1 MGAAVRELRV
11 KAMIDGQFAH
21 GSRTFRT
28 MDSYPES
35 RFFLWFKSGKAHI
48 LTQVNVLYSL
58 YLLLI
63 DLHSFPAWLSSS
75 KLMELFQYPQ
85 ELSMSVVDASN
96 YSAPL

>member
-11 KAMIDGQFAH
+11 KAMIDGQLPVAAELSEPWTATQRV
-21 GSRTFRT
+21 G
-28 MDSYPES
+28 
-35 RFFLWFKSGKAHI
+35 FLWFKSGKAHI
-48 LTQVNVLYSL
+48 LTQVNVLFSL

-75 KLMELFQYPQ
+75 KLIGLFQHPQ